1 MSTTKKEEAAAAD
14 DVGPGHTYLPF
25 VVMEDLLD
33 KLKLLHYDTEF
44 TTQLRLKPISRHYFA
59 IPTNPG
65 EQFYI
70 FSSLTAWL
78 IQRCGIPF
86 EMPQESDDP
95 NTTISN
101 ILDVLRNMGISIDFP
116 PSKLKQGC
124 GEQAIFVLDHLADT
138 ALKRKHFTWKT
149 LLPPEEQSEEDTVI
163 DDAAEVT
170 LEKIEEEMLEEDA
183 GEDDDE
189 DGPIL
194 DLDGL
199 KTLSTSRLSSGN
211 FVKPEE
217 IMKSSIDGAEWKL
230 EVERVLPQLKV
241 TIQPDAKDWR
251 NHLDQIQQYRKDME
265 EGLTVTKSQLDRLAA
280 NIASTLDKVNS
291 REKYLNAQ
299 LETFLSDYRSAQESL
314 AQAKEQYRSVSGGIT
329 DRSLTL
335 AQITEELDQIKQEME
350 ERGSSMTDG
359 TPLVNIRK
367 ALTRLKAE
375 ITQMDVRIGVAVHT
389 LLQAKLKEKGNF
401 RVTAEAPAA
410 SYDSVY

>member
-1 MSTTKKEEAAAAD
+1 MKC
-14 DVGPGHTYLPF
+14 
-25 VVMEDLLD
+25 
-33 KLKLLHYDTEF
+33 
-44 TTQLRLKPISRHYFA
+44 R
-59 IPTNPG
+59 
-65 EQFYI
+65 
-70 FSSLTAWL
+70 
-78 IQRCGIPF
+78 
-86 EMPQESDDP
+86 
-95 NTTISN
+95 
-101 ILDVLRNMGISIDFP
+101 
-116 PSKLKQGC
+116 
-124 GEQAIFVLDHLADT
+124 
-138 ALKRKHFTWKT
+138 KR

-299 LETFLSDYRSAQESL
+299 LETFLSDYRSAQEGL

-359 TPLVNIRK
+359 TKDKQPGP
-367 ALTRLKAE
+367 TC
-375 ITQMDVRIGVAVHT
+375 
-389 LLQAKLKEKGNF
+389 
-401 RVTAEAPAA
+401 
-410 SYDSVY
+410 